1 LGGMG
6 KQVRTSHR
14 IRNPIRIFIIWLI

>member
-6 KQVRTSHR
+6 KQVRTSYR
-14 IRNPIRIFIIWLI
+14 IKNAIRIFIIWLI